1 MRILRE
7 QKMSSEGSEKKL
19 AFKIILI
26 GDPSVGKTST
36 IRRYSDNKFEQS
48 YLPTIGA
55 DFNLKV
61 VDMENLEIILTI
73 WDIGG
78 HDRFSMIR
86 NFYYQGA
93 HGGFL
98 IFDITRKETFENIKN
113 WHQDLIKGA
122 NAKIPA
128 IIIANKADLQSEAKV
143 TDEEINNLSKEMGLP
158 WYKTSAKTGKNVD
171 EAFNK
176 IAELIVK
183 DVSG

>member
-1 MRILRE
+1 MPE
-7 QKMSSEGSEKKL
+7 EAEKKL

-36 IRRYSDNKFEQS
+36 IRRYSDNKFDQS

-93 HGGFL
+93 HGGL
-98 IFDITRKETFENIKN
+98 IIFDLTRKQTFDNVKN
-113 WHQDLIKGA
+113 WYNDLIKGA
-122 NAKIPA
+122 KSKIPA
-128 IIIANKADLQSEAKV
+128 IIIANKADMEEDVKI
-143 TDEEINNLSKEMGLP
+143 TDAEIESLAKEMGVK
-158 WYKTSAKTGKNVD
+158 WFKTSAKTGENIN
-171 EAFNK
+171 EAFTK
-176 IAELIVK
+176 IAKLILD
-183 DVSG
+183 DVS

>member
-1 MRILRE
+1 
-7 QKMSSEGSEKKL
+7 MSSESAEKKL

-26 GDPSVGKTST
+26 GDPGVGKTST
-36 IRRYSDNKFEQS
+36 IRRYSDGKFDQS

-93 HGGFL
+93 HGGFI
-98 IFDITRKETFENIKN
+98 IFDITRKETFENVAN
-113 WHQDLIKGA
+113 WNQDLLKGA
-122 NAKIPA
+122 NAKIPSL
-128 IIIANKADLQSEAKV
+128 IIANKADLQSEAQV
-143 TDEEINNLSKEMGLP
+143 TDNEIENLAKEMGIP
-158 WYKTSAKTGKNVD
+158 WYKTSAKTGQNID

-176 IAELIVK
+176 VAELIVK
-183 DVSG
+183 DVTG

>member
-1 MRILRE
+1 MTDAA
-7 QKMSSEGSEKKL
+7 EKKL

-36 IRRYSDNKFEQS
+36 IHRYSDDKFDDS

-93 HGGFL
+93 HGGL
-98 IFDITRKETFENIKN
+98 IIFDLTRKETFENVKL
-113 WHQDLIKGA
+113 WHQDILKGA
-122 NAKIPA
+122 NSKIPT
-128 IIIANKADLQSEAKV
+128 ILIANKSDLKDQIQV
-143 TDEEINNLSKEMGLP
+143 TDDEIDKLAKELNST
-158 WYKTSAKTGKNVD
+158 WYKASAKTGENTN
-171 EAFNK
+171 EAFTA
-176 IAELIVK
+176 IAKAIIDNV
-183 DVSG
+183 